1 MFKPKSDAVKIGQ
14 DSFKIPCRNGTQFN
28 EGSIVRFDI
37 TRNAGFVDLAN
48 SYLEMEI
55 LLENPQNTAAQSA
68 AGPMLSL
75 DRDIGASSLISQ
87 LTLRSQ
93 DGGRVLEELRNYNT
107 FAKVHYNAT
116 KSEGNMNKRSL
127 LEGCA
132 KTYMPQDNMF
142 YTKNQA
148 INPVA
153 ASTAVNGITV
163 ATNNFYK
170 PVRRKVCVPL
180 LGGIFSNP
188 RSYPAMML
196 PTEVEIILENATRAL
211 RICNRGEGAN
221 QVNCDDQVG
230 AIGAGV
236 GRNQLFITQRSQ
248 FNTMG
253 NGVAATLV
261 PSSAVALA
269 NGEEQLNPLYN
280 CWYRPGQIVRVQGL
294 GRVALNGDYV
304 AGVGMNR
311 TIQSVKVMDENAGA
325 TAGKICLTFVEQ
337 ITDGNAA
344 GSTQITIDITSNTGG
359 ELGQAAGA
367 GPTQG
372 QYGYTIFNPRLVV
385 SKVIPPPVVVQQ
397 ITNAISKG
405 QYNQDIISYVNVD
418 NAIPGAQ
425 TTSTNILAADLSR
438 VKAIISVP
446 TSQTLT
452 DNVTTSNALQ
462 GQYLNATQYQFQI
475 DNKLAPDRRVQLGLE
490 AQPIVQS
497 ITNDATLS
505 PYRIG
510 SYVNGFHRYEVE
522 KALRSSNINVT
533 NTHFLTNNPS
543 QTTTSVAAGLAG
555 NFVAQEPGSWLL
567 GRSLGAGVG
576 TSQNLV
582 GKSCM
587 LYLDYNANSAM
598 VKLLKNFLIH
608 IRTISI
614 GMDGVSVFY

>member
-1 MFKPKSDAVKIGQ
+1 MFKPKSDAIKIGQ

-55 LLENPQNTAAQSA
+55 LLENPQSSPAEKLAC
-68 AGPMLSL
+68 PMLSL
-75 DRDIGASSLISQ
+75 DRDIGASALISQ

-132 KTYMPQDNMF
+132 KSYMPQDNMF

-153 ASTAVNGITV
+153 ASTAANGITQ
-163 ATNNFYK
+163 ASNNFYK

-211 RICNRGEGAN
+211 RICNRGDGLA
-221 QVNCDDQVG
+221 QLACDDQVG
-230 AIGAGV
+230 AIVGGV
-236 GRNQLFITQRSQ
+236 GRNQLFISDRSQ

-253 NGVAATLV
+253 RNVAATIC
-261 PSSAVALA
+261 PSSGVALA
-269 NGEEQLNPLYN
+269 DGEEQLNSLYN
-280 CWYRPGQIVRVQGL
+280 CWFRPNQIVRVQGL

-304 AGVGMNR
+304 ANVGINR
-311 TIQSVKVMDENAGA
+311 TITSVKVMDETAGA
-325 TAGKICLTFVEQ
+325 TAGQICLTFNEA

-344 GSTQITIDITSNTGG
+344 GSTNISISLLSTTGG
-359 ELGQAAGA
+359 PLGQAAGA

-372 QYGYTIFNPRLVV
+372 QFGYTIFNPRLVV

-418 NAIPGAQ
+418 NAIPGSQ

-438 VKAIISVP
+438 VKSIISVP
-446 TSQTLT
+446 TSQSFA
-452 DNVTTSNALQ
+452 DVVSTSNALQ

-475 DNKLAPDRRVQLGLE
+475 DNKLSPDRRVDLRLE
-490 AQPIVQS
+490 AQPIVQ
-497 ITNDATLS
+497 TPATDATLS

-522 KALRSSNINVT
+522 KALRS
-533 NTHFLTNNPS
+533 
-543 QTTTSVAAGLAG
+543 
-555 NFVAQEPGSWLL
+555 
-567 GRSLGAGVG
+567 
-576 TSQNLV
+576 
-582 GKSCM
+582 
-587 LYLDYNANSAM
+587 AN
-598 VKLLKNFLIH
+598 KTL
-608 IRTISI
+608 
-614 GMDGVSVFY
+614 